1 MKIVI
6 LDKKGLQI
14 EVKNNILYIG
24 LQKIPLHLVDVL
36 MLFRSD
42 TLLSAKVLTALAKTN
57 IFVMVVSRQYSVALS
72 HSHQAHNAE
81 LKLAQYQSA
90 LNPLPM
96 ARYFLKEKILSHI
109 RQLEEHD
116 VMLESDALIEQIEDA
131 KDVAQLLG
139 IEGAFSRTY
148 FQYYFKL
155 FPKGIHRNKRTRQ
168 PPKDPINAML
178 SYYYMLL
185 YHLIAIRLYTFGFEP
200 SIGFL
205 HKPFRSH
212 FALASDM
219 MELFRAEVNEEVF
232 RLFHEN
238 VVEKKDFAKKG
249 EGVYLRYEKR
259 VEIYKQF
266 KLFYHQLETR
276 LDKEIANIRS
286 QLCQSDV

>member
-1 MKIVI
+1 
-6 LDKKGLQI
+6 
-14 EVKNNILYIG
+14 
-24 LQKIPLHLVDVL
+24 
-36 MLFRSD
+36 
-42 TLLSAKVLTALAKTN
+42 
-57 IFVMVVSRQYSVALS
+57 
-72 HSHQAHNAE
+72 
-81 LKLAQYQSA
+81 
-90 LNPLPM
+90 
-96 ARYFLKEKILSHI
+96 
-109 RQLEEHD
+109 
-116 VMLESDALIEQIEDA
+116 
-131 KDVAQLLG
+131 
-139 IEGAFSRTY
+139 
-148 FQYYFKL
+148 
-155 FPKGIHRNKRTRQ
+155 
-168 PPKDPINAML
+168 
-178 SYYYMLL
+178 MLL
-185 YHLIAIRLYTFGFEP
+185 YHLIAIRLYAFGFEP

-212 FALASDM
+212 FALASDL